1 MARAALR
8 RELSHAPRSPE
19 GDEAEH
25 PSPDRPAAAAPGSGR
40 RGRPGAADVAAP
52 HPARGHLA
60 VGYLR
65 RSTDRQEQSIPDQR
79 RAIERYAAEHGIRVL
94 RWYTDDAVSGTST
107 VGRRAFQALMAD
119 AQRTPSDGPGFTM
132 VVVYDVK
139 RFGRIDNDEAGYYR
153 HLLRQ
158 AGVEVRYVSEAF
170 TGDGTDDLLR
180 PVKQWQAREESKDL
194 SKVTIRGL
202 LSKIASTSG
211 SAASLTA
218 KGRRAG
224 AQCPAAKNAGWWM
237 GGAPP
242 FGYDLRYE
250 SAVGEALFRLRYIA
264 DGTKEVLD
272 EAGKRVRT
280 LGRDDT
286 MGVSKMDRCKLV
298 PGDPDRVKVVRSI
311 FRMHVED
318 RLGYKAIADRL
329 NRTKTPTARGPAWS
343 ERYSGQWAMTT
354 IRAILLN
361 PSYCGDLVWNRR
373 TDGRFHKI
381 QGGIAV
387 ERKGVVGRRLE
398 PNDEADWLIV
408 RDAHPAL
415 VSRRVFEQARQ
426 IHREQP
432 ASVSQ
437 LGINPR
443 TGQRV
448 DARAGGPK
456 FTGWTGPRAR
466 FLLSGLC
473 RCGDCNSR
481 YEGYALRNRKTK
493 ESQGGEKTYH
503 YACGAY
509 IRRGRSVCEAG
520 LIPHEA
526 FERAIVDAVAAHY
539 EEKGY
544 QGEEGRKRLAVVARR
559 LTGLEHSEVGEALAK
574 ARAELDKVETSIGNL
589 LDNITAANRESV
601 DRRLAQLNK
610 ERERLVEKTESLQRL
625 TLSQGELK
633 SIVDDVGKLLR
644 TLGPTLRE
652 GDLGE
657 RQAAMRRC
665 VKEIVVD
672 RTRRKALLSMRLLP
686 TVVGASCEDAVER
699 VEVALPGHAKPAK
712 ARRRAS
718 DGAGPE
724 QPTTKRV
731 RNVAGKNRRGS

>member
-8 RELSHAPRSPE
+8 RALSHAPRSSE
-19 GDEAEH
+19 GDDREH
-25 PSPDRPAAAAPGSGR
+25 PSPDRSAALVPGSGR
-40 RGRPGAADVAAP
+40 RGRTGAGEVAP
-52 HPARGHLA
+52 SPARGPLA

-119 AQRTPSDGPGFTM
+119 AQRASVDAPRFSI

-139 RFGRIDNDEAGYYR
+139 RFGRVDNDEAGHYR

-202 LSKIASTSG
+202 LSKIASTAG

-218 KGRRAG
+218 KGRRAS
-224 AQCPAAKNAGWWM
+224 AQSPPPKTSGWWM

-250 SAVGEALFRLRYIA
+250 SAAGEALFRLRYLA
-264 DGTKEVLD
+264 DGTKEVFD
-272 EAGKRVRT
+272 ETGKRIRT

-286 MGVSKMDRCKLV
+286 MGASKMDRCKLV
-298 PGDPDRVKVVRSI
+298 PGDSDRVKVVRSI

-329 NRTKTPTARGPAWS
+329 NRSKTPTARGPAWS

-437 LGINPR
+437 LGISPR

-448 DARAGGPK
+448 EARTGGPK

-493 ESQGGEKTYH
+493 DGPGEKTYH

-520 LIPHEA
+520 LVPHEA
-526 FERAIVDAVAAHY
+526 FEASIVDAVVAHY
-539 EEKGY
+539 DEKGY
-544 QGEEGRKRLAVVARR
+544 RGEEGHKRLAGVARR

-574 ARAELDKVETSIGNL
+574 ARAELDRVETSIGNL

-610 ERERLVEKTESLQRL
+610 ERERLVEKSESLQRL

-633 SIVDDVGKLLR
+633 SIVEDVGRLLR
-644 TLGPTLRE
+644 TLEPTLRE

-672 RTRRKALLSMRLLP
+672 RTRRKAVLSMRVLP
-686 TVVGASCEDAVER
+686 TVVGASCEDSVER
-699 VEVALPGHAKPAK
+699 IEVALPGQAKPTK
-712 ARRRAS
+712 ARRRTS
-718 DGAGPE
+718 DGEAAR
-724 QPTTKRV
+724 PTTRRV
-731 RNVAGKNRRGS
+731 RNVASKNQRGS